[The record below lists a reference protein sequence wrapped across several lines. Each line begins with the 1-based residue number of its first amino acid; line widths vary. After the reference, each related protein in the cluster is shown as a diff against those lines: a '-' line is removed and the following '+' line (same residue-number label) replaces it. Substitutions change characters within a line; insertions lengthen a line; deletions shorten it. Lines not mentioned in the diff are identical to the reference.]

1 MFPINRWFR
10 RYFGVSRDEAQGH
23 LILILLTSLLFF
35 APLAVRFFLPA
46 ADFTPSSEDITKV
59 AALKKKKEQLT
70 QQQGNKNY
78 SSKKKASKKSYFNRP
93 SAPFDP
99 NTYTAEDWE
108 ALGLF
113 PSIAKRIVK
122 YRKAGGQFRNAED
135 VGKIYGFPEE
145 LLALIKNDLQ
155 FPEDKQNSDG
165 QDFNTAHSRKKSP
178 FQRPEAPFD
187 PNTYS
192 AADWEKLGLFPSIAK
207 RIVKY
212 REAGGQFR
220 SAEDVGKIYGFPEEL
235 LALIEEDIQIPKTV
249 ASEAS
254 SANNRPTKYPKKVA
268 VFTEKRP
275 ANSVSAEELQQLR
288 GIGAGYS
295 QRIVDY
301 REKIG
306 GFTHAAQLK
315 DVYGLPPEVVERL
328 EKSLSFSGKVKK
340 HLKINAIDIKT
351 LAAHPYFSYSQA
363 KRIVNFRK
371 QHGAFK
377 TLKDLQKI
385 HGLKKDWLEKVKNYL
400 DFSP

>member
-1 MFPINRWFR
+1 
-10 RYFGVSRDEAQGH
+10 
-23 LILILLTSLLFF
+23 
-35 APLAVRFFLPA
+35 
-46 ADFTPSSEDITKV
+46 
-59 AALKKKKEQLT
+59 
-70 QQQGNKNY
+70 
-78 SSKKKASKKSYFNRP
+78 
-93 SAPFDP
+93 
-99 NTYTAEDWE
+99 
-108 ALGLF
+108 LF

-122 YRKAGGQFRNAED
+122 YRKAGGQFRSPED

-145 LLALIKNDLQ
+145 LLALIEDDLH
-155 FPEDKQNSDG
+155 FPEHTQKSG
-165 QDFNTAHSRKKSP
+165 SKDFKAENARKKNP
-178 FQRPEAPFD
+178 FRRPAAPFD

-220 SAEDVGKIYGFPEEL
+220 SPKDVGKIYGFPEEL
-235 LALIEEDIQIPKTV
+235 LALIEEDIQIEAPAEEERQTTA
-249 ASEAS
+249 ASA
-254 SANNRPTKYPKKVA
+254 PKYPKKEA

-275 ANSVSAEELQQLR
+275 ANAVSAEELQQLR

-306 GFTHAAQLK
+306 GFTHAAQLQE
-315 DVYGLPPEVVERL
+315 VYGLPPELVERL
-328 EKSLSFSGKVKK
+328 GKSLSFSGKAKK
-340 HLKINAIDIKT
+340 QLKINAVDIKT

-377 TLKDLQKI
+377 ALKDLQKI
-385 HGLKKDWLEKVKNYL
+385 HGLKKEWIEKVKNYL